1 MSRDYTIRG
10 AVPCEVVPL
19 KFEMAPNSLFAILL
33 RSSWWISVL
42 VAAAIVVL
50 SGIVLPKKYF
60 IFGAVGALPF
70 LVIGAITLWRQLQR
84 PSRARV
90 ASTVAAVSAMTWK
103 DFSSALEAAFRRDGY
118 EVARLQAAGADLELR
133 KAGRKTLVNCKR
145 WKVSRTGLEPLRE
158 LVAAREQHE
167 ADEVIYVATG
177 QVTEQAAR
185 FVVEKRIQLMQ
196 GEDLTRLLR
205 NAR

>member
-1 MSRDYTIRG
+1 
-10 AVPCEVVPL
+10 
-19 KFEMAPNSLFAILL
+19 MAPNSLFAILL

-42 VAAAIVVL
+42 VAAAIVAL
-50 SGIVLPKKYF
+50 SGIALPPKYF

-70 LVIGAITLWRQLQR
+70 LVIGAIALWRQLQR